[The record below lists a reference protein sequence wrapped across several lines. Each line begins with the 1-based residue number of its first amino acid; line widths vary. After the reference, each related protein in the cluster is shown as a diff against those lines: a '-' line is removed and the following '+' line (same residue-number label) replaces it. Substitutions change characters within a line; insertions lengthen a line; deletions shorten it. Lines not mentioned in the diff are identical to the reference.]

1 MPQEFSVLSSEGVAL
16 SPLREASR
24 LIRLLAGPI
33 EAGESVKA
41 LQRRVHRRLKT
52 WTFNRVRDVWRPD
65 PRITVRAHE
74 VAHLQA
80 AVEKHRVDRAALADL
95 RALQRRIERLEQ
107 VLAITDAEMHSPSIA
122 AARHQH
128 REILRAA
135 GFPRRSEPE
144 GAR

>member
-1 MPQEFSVLSSEGVAL
+1 MSEISAVSSEGVAL

-24 LIRLLAGPI
+24 LIRRLAGPI

-80 AVEKHRVDRAALADL
+80 VTEKHRADRAALADL
-95 RALQRRIERLEQ
+95 RALQWRIERLEQ
-107 VLAITDAEMHSPSIA
+107 VLAVIDPEMHRPSIA
-122 AARHQH
+122 AARQRH

-135 GFPRRSEPE
+135 GLPRRSDPE